1 MPNETLSILLSPS
14 WIVLIISVSGSVV
27 LLLWQ
32 YFQKP
37 ALVLVRGVPVMGK
50 PDDASFEK
58 AVRDGD
64 ETVSHIFSI
73 KHECDAL
80 TAKQYPEGVYQ
91 IALPT
96 MPHVF
101 FPPKAMKELYSST
114 SASFAAHTADI
125 LLGKYTYQGEENV
138 ELKAGIRAMS
148 NNLDVVIRSFEADV
162 PYAFETVFG
171 NCDDWVIVDQIWP
184 ATFRLAAIM
193 SSRPF
198 LGKELSREPKWF
210 AAMTDYVQSLSS
222 AVGSLRPVPAI
233 VRFFFESRI
242 PRIRNL
248 VKARD
253 RMEDLMLP
261 VVQEHLDRY
270 LATGRDSKSRRT
282 AAISSDGGELLDWM
296 IPEYPNPSAKKLARD
311 EITIILES
319 VMNISGGLS
328 HSLFNIAKYSEYQT
342 PLWEEYEEVMQ
353 TTKGLSKAALFN
365 MKKMDSF
372 MKEVHRLNPP
382 SMSKFINGLTGIFLD
397 LLKIIVAIM
406 RKVVNPNGMQLS
418 VGPRIP
424 CGTLCAVSADRV
436 NMSPEFYPEPHKF
449 DGYRFY
455 RMRQQP
461 GEEFRHQLVSTSN
474 AEINF
479 SFGGRACPGRIFF
492 SALEKVVL
500 AYLLTHYDIR
510 VKPGHEE
517 VESRYI
523 DGIRVVIDP
532 RAIIQI
538 KKKC

>member
-1 MPNETLSILLSPS
+1 MLPESFSFLLSPS
-14 WIVLIISVSGSVV
+14 LIVV
-27 LLLWQ
+27 LVFVGGSISFVLWQ

-37 ALVLVRGVPVMGK
+37 ALVLAPSVPIMGK
-50 PDDASFEK
+50 PDDASFEE
-58 AVRDGD
+58 AVRMGD
-64 ETVSHIFSI
+64 QMYS
-73 KHECDAL
+73 
-80 TAKQYPEGVYQ
+80 EGVYQ

-101 FPPKAMKELYSST
+101 FPPKAMKELYAST
-114 SASFAAHTADI
+114 SASFAAHTSDI

-148 NNLDVVIRSFEADV
+148 NNLDVVIKSFEADV
-162 PYAFETVFG
+162 SYAFETVFG
-171 NCDDWVIVDQIWP
+171 ACDDWVTVDQIWP

-198 LGKELSREPKWF
+198 LGQELSRDPNWF
-210 AAMTDYVQSLSS
+210 AAMTDYVQSLSN
-222 AVGSLRPVPAI
+222 AVGSLRPVPPV

-253 RMEDLMLP
+253 RMEDLMMP
-261 VVQEHLDRY
+261 VVRKHLDRY
-270 LATGRDSKSRRT
+270 LATGRDSKSRRA
-282 AAISSDGGELLDWM
+282 AAINSDGGELLDWM
-296 IPEYPNPSAKKLARD
+296 IPEYPNPVPKKLARD

-328 HSLFNIAKYSEYQT
+328 HSLYNIAKYSEYQA
-342 PLWEEYEEVMQ
+342 PLREEYQEVMQ
-353 TTKGLSKAALFN
+353 KTDGLNKAALFN

-382 SMSKFINGLTGIFLD
+382 SMM
-397 LLKIIVAIM
+397 AIM
-406 RKVVNPNGMQLS
+406 RKVVDPNGMQLS

-436 NMSPEFYPEPHKF
+436 NMSPEFYPEPNKF

-455 RMRQQP
+455 RMRQVP
-461 GEEFRHQLVSTSN
+461 GEEFKHQLVSTSD

-500 AYLLTHYDIR
+500 SYLLTHYDIR
-510 VKPGHEE
+510 VKPGHETE
-517 VESRYI
+517 ESRYI
-523 DGIRVVIDP
+523 DGIRVVINP
-532 RAIIQI
+532 RAIIQLR
-538 KKKC
+538 KKA